1 MPEADQKEAYAIS
14 TLPVCGAI
22 GVGIPPPLPRQ
33 DLNQLSGLSL
43 QVDLVPNGSVPL
55 ATEPGWGS

>member
-1 MPEADQKEAYAIS
+1 MPEKDQKEAYTIG
-14 TLPVCGAI
+14 TLPVCGA
-22 GVGIPPPLPRQ
+22 PLPRQ

-43 QVDLVPNGSVPL
+43 KVDLVPNGLVPL

>member
-1 MPEADQKEAYAIS
+1 MPETDQKEVYAIS

-22 GVGIPPPLPRQ
+22 GVGIPPLPRQ

-43 QVDLVPNGSVPL
+43 QVDLVPNGSVPP